1 MNFHYV
7 LSSDPQYHT
16 ILQLKING
24 RYHMEYKYDPMQSKV
39 LLMYKWALML
49 SLLLLF
55 ILERCHCIDYTHL
68 HFLLCDTVYY

>member
-24 RYHMEYKYDPMQSKV
+24 RYHMEYKYDPMQNKSIADV
-39 LLMYKWALML
+39 QMGSHAFPFTFVHSREV
-49 SLLLLF
+49 SL
-55 ILERCHCIDYTHL
+55 Y
-68 HFLLCDTVYY
+68 